1 MKTFGI
7 ALALSAVV
15 ACGGAT
21 TSSTSTSSAQDGGA
35 GINPP
40 PSPGPNPTPGPGPA
54 PGPSVLTL
62 ASLDDACDGN
72 AALTGRAIVAAL
84 KAEYDATYTP
94 IGGGASAPLVLK
106 VSYTDGAITCHPAV
120 HQAPGIGAPDVL
132 AWLELTAAIELT
144 TGDGTFAEKLP
155 AQIAR
160 RYGNALEL
168 STRMP
173 VESVKGTFTP
183 AIMSGFD
190 KLSIGIFGNLQPA
203 GTTDGDVQQYGEIS
217 KPPPPGQVN
226 PGTTTGVGAWK

>member
-21 TSSTSTSSAQDGGA
+21 TSSTSAASTQDGGTD
-35 GINPP
+35 NHPQ
-40 PSPGPNPTPGPGPA
+40 PSPGPNPTPGPA
-54 PGPSVLTL
+54 PGPSVITL

-72 AALTGRAIVAAL
+72 AALTGRAVVAAL

-94 IGGGASAPLVLK
+94 IGGGTSTPLVLK
-106 VSYTDGAITCHPAV
+106 VSYTDGAITCHPAI
-120 HQAPGIGAPDVL
+120 HQAPGIGAPDTL
-132 AWLELTAAIELT
+132 AWLELTVAIELT

-168 STRMP
+168 STRVP
-173 VESVKGTFTP
+173 VEDVKGTFTP
-183 AIMSGFD
+183 AIMAGFD
-190 KLSIGIFGNLQPA
+190 KLSIGIFGNLQTA
-203 GTTDGDVQQYGEIS
+203 GTTDGNVQQYGEIS

-226 PGTTTGVGAWK
+226 PGTTRGVGAWK